1 MSLPEPGKHQDAGRA
16 VVLGGTGMLAGV
28 AASLVRDGWL
38 VVLPSRR
45 YGPLP
50 DTVRDAGPDDQRG
63 RGRALWVQAQWER
76 PQRLA
81 HDTANALGGPVDL
94 LVAWV
99 HGGYRDAVLHAV
111 EPLLA
116 ADAPV
121 VEVHGASAGDPPG
134 RGGAPTLTG
143 HPTQQ
148 VVLGYV
154 RDGTRTRWLTHAE
167 IVDGV
172 LVAVRRALDDA
183 PIAEHYVG
191 ESSRAWAP

>member
-1 MSLPEPGKHQDAGRA
+1 MTRRA

-28 AASLVRDGWL
+28 ASALVRDGWL

-45 YGPLP
+45 YGPLR
-50 DTVRDAGPDDQRG
+50 DTVPEAGPDDVRP
-63 RGRALWVQAQWER
+63 RGRALWVQAHWER
-76 PQRLA
+76 PERLA
-81 HDTANALGGPVDL
+81 RDTANALDGPVDL

-99 HGGYRDAVLHAV
+99 HGGFRRAVLQAV

-116 ADAPV
+116 PGAHV

-134 RGGAPTLTG
+134 RPEPGGADPTLPG

-154 RDGTRTRWLTHAE
+154 REGTRTRWLTHHE
-167 IVDGV
+167 VVDGV
-172 LVAVRRALDDA
+172 LLAVRRALDDA
-183 PIAEHYVG
+183 PVAEHQIG
-191 ESSRAWAP
+191 ELHS